1 MPYLA
6 LPQMRRRRDIVGVA
20 VLLGIV
26 DDGLAHLGVLCVLQH
41 ACRQA
46 GFLDLLEVVLI
57 VGAVGLG
64 LGPEAVAVVALDL
77 GEDLLLEDALDEIL
91 LAAVEH
97 AGDEDVAAVDVDG
110 DVFLL
115 DAGQDLQ
122 ETLVDLFLV
131 VLVVDVEI
139 VQPEAVTALPADAG
153 DQLVDDEVL
162 VGLVGDVH
170 PELIAPVLVAAH
182 RVTLELLVVG
192 AVGLQAPDA
201 HVGIDLAAA
210 GLERL
215 DLVGIVVL
223 NIDNDRLVVLDTAG
237 VAADVGAE
245 DDGPFLGGC
254 GLRRNGIE
262 LAHSQEADHESEQEG
277 SRTPGKPGQPGSA
290 GCGFHKSLLYVGG

>member
-1 MPYLA
+1 
-6 LPQMRRRRDIVGVA
+6 MRRRGYIVGVA
-20 VLLGIV
+20 VLLGVV
-26 DDGLAHLGVLCVLQH
+26 DDGLAHLGVGGVLQH
-41 ACRQA
+41 AGRQA
-46 GFLDLLEVVLI
+46 GLLDLLEVVLVI
-57 VGAVGLG
+57 GAVGLV
-64 LGPEAVAVVALDL
+64 LGAEAVAVVAPDL
-77 GEDLLLEDALDEIL
+77 CEDLFLEDALDELL
-91 LAAVEH
+91 LAAVEQ

-110 DVFLL
+110 DVLLL

-122 ETLVDLFLV
+122 EALVDLLLV

-139 VQPEAVTALPADAG
+139 VQPEAVAALPADAG

-182 RVTLELLVVG
+182 GVALELLVVG

-223 NIDNDRLVVLDTAG
+223 DIDDDGLVVFDTAG
-237 VAADVGAE
+237 VAADVGA
-245 DDGPFLGGC
+245 DDDRPFLGGSRL
-254 GLRRNGIE
+254 GRNGVE
-262 LAHSQEADHESEQEG
+262 LAQGQEADHESEQEG

-290 GCGFHKSLLYVGG
+290 GCGFHKSLLYVGR